1 MTPNPPHPSPALRRA
16 TARAPVRSC
25 SARAMRWAGRSPWSW
40 PPPPASATAPSTCA
54 RCCRGRAR
62 TRSCACTT
70 RRRRRCFRR
79 RLRRGSWACSWRAAR
94 RPTSFCSSRSPT
106 PPRGDTFRQALRSSS
121 YFFLLFLS
129 LISFSYFFLLF
140 LPLISSSYF
149 FPLARSWLPQPFASS
164 ISLTVRSWLGLRP
177 ISAGPH
183 PPGVATH
190 PGARGRL
197 AQVLLLLDRL
207 ARRAAGLPPGGA
219 GARRAG
225 GGGQRRAL
233 CARAALTAAA
243 ARAGGGAHAGS
254 LGLRGRRGALGR
266 AAARAQRRKRRW
278 WRAAAAAEGHVLE
291 RPLLPGGAHAPEG
304 LSAARVRPS

>member
-129 LISFSYFFLLF
+129 PGPLLVAPAIRVLNFSYCAV
-140 LPLISSSYF
+140 
-149 FPLARSWLPQPFASS
+149 LARPAPHLRRTPPTWRRDASGSTRATRSSPPSPGPAGSPRRRAPSWRRGRTASWRGWAAAS
-164 ISLTVRSWLGLRP
+164 ALCAGSSHCSCRSSWRRGSRWFSRAP
-177 ISAGPH
+177 RASWR
-183 PPGVATH
+183 
-190 PGARGRL
+190 PGARCC
-197 AQVLLLLDRL
+197 
-207 ARRAAGLPPGGA
+207 P
-219 GARRAG
+219 
-225 GGGQRRAL
+225 
-233 CARAALTAAA
+233 
-243 ARAGGGAHAGS
+243 
-254 LGLRGRRGALGR
+254 R
-266 AAARAQRRKRRW
+266 AAAEA
-278 WRAAAAAEGHVLE
+278 
-291 RPLLPGGAHAPEG
+291 PLVAGSSG
-304 LSAARVRPS
+304 S